1 MEVMTCSPPK
11 SCRLLDDILAIPC
24 AEVSVIVRMH
34 LRRSIKSHVTLM
46 STLRLEVALTS
57 EFFGNENY
65 LEADCKLMGLFIKLD
80 QNISADLLLD
90 KINECETVFSLKS
103 QTGHPSHY
111 NIIAPDEVGAFHL
124 LIFANQ
130 KDPCEYHQKKRL
142 IILPLLTDCFNVV
155 SKGHPAMT
163 QFIPSL
169 LSCFRIIDGIIVEEE
184 YGKTMG
190 SHVYDCSIA
199 ILRFFV
205 LSNTVEGMSGS
216 QLCSSSTDT
225 SDNTSV
231 AVELGAGCGLVSIWL
246 AKRRKFHRMIAS
258 DIDIQLPLIIRNIK
272 LNCAEPVCTS
282 KELNWPLTTDC
293 DRKAFESSQIC
304 CRLQRQYL
312 NMRDN
317 EYLGMIIAGD
327 VLYSKPLAEDFIS
340 VLRALAT
347 PNVTVIYLA
356 QKLRNVDRKDTYD
369 ISSTLGLRCE
379 SIWEEADVVIWK
391 IFVID

>member
-1 MEVMTCSPPK
+1 
-11 SCRLLDDILAIPC
+11 
-24 AEVSVIVRMH
+24 MH

-65 LEADCKLMGLFIKLD
+65 LEADCKLMGLFIKSD
-80 QNISADLLLD
+80 QYLVADLLLE
-90 KINECETVFSLKS
+90 KINKCATEFQLKS
-103 QTGHPSHY
+103 HIGHPSHY

-130 KDPCEYHQKKRL
+130 KDPCEVHQKKRL

-155 SKGHPAMT
+155 SKGDPVMT
-163 QFIPSL
+163 HFTPSL
-169 LSCFRIIDGIIVEEE
+169 LSCFRVLDGIIVEEE

-199 ILRFFV
+199 MLRFFR
-205 LSNTVEGMSGS
+205 LSNTVEGMNGS
-216 QLCSSSTDT
+216 QVCSSSTDT

-231 AVELGAGCGLVSIWL
+231 AIELGAGCGLVSIWL
-246 AKRRKFHRMIAS
+246 AKRKKINRVIAS
-258 DIDIQLPLIIRNIK
+258 DMDFQLPLIVRNIK
-272 LNCAEPVCTS
+272 LNSAESFCTS
-282 KELNWPLTTDC
+282 KELNWPLTSDC
-293 DRKAFESSQIC
+293 DKKASESLQFSFK
-304 CRLQRQYL
+304 LQRQYL

-317 EYLGMIIAGD
+317 EHLDMIVAGD
-327 VLYSKPLAEDFIS
+327 VLYSKVLAEHFIS
-340 VLRALAT
+340 VLRTLAT

-369 ISSTLGLRCE
+369 ISSTPGLRCE
-379 SIWEEADVVIWK
+379 CVWEEADVVIWK